1 MMSLLFV
8 DFREKDT
15 YLLDMSLLHLSGN
28 TRITGYWQS
37 EKYFIDYREELLKM
51 LTPTYAVTKSF
62 ESTLLAIKR
71 SFSVSIHVRRGDFVS
86 LGWCLDIAYYKKAI
100 KLMSDKIQNPVF
112 YVFSD
117 DNEKAKNLFEGID
130 ARFNFVDYEAVNP
143 TIEDFLLMKSCKHNI
158 IANSSYSWWGA
169 WANNNPDKIVLCPPR
184 EARDFFYPKEWIVVK

>member
-1 MMSLLFV
+1 
-8 DFREKDT
+8 
-15 YLLDMSLLHLSGN
+15 
-28 TRITGYWQS
+28 
-37 EKYFIDYREELLKM
+37 M

-117 DNEKAKNLFEGID
+117 DNEKAKKRQFVIDVGITRGRRSD
-130 ARFNFVDYEAVNP
+130 G
-143 TIEDFLLMKSCKHNI
+143 
-158 IANSSYSWWGA
+158 ANHLYSSYCRYGA
-169 WANNNPDKIVLCPPR
+169 RSQRP
-184 EARDFFYPKEWIVVK
+184 